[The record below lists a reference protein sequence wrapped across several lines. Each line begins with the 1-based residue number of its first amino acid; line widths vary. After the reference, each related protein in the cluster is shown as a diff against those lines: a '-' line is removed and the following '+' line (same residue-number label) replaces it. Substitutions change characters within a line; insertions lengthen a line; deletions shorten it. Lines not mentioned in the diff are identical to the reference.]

1 MAAEFT
7 PFAQALKTRNPGLS
21 SSGSIGGHDT
31 SHFTPIAHET
41 SPRTGDTAIISAVQA
56 QHRAVNVELKRDG
69 ERISQIR
76 IQCRCGELI
85 EIDCEY

>member
-7 PFAQALKTRNPGLS
+7 PFTQVLKARLPS
-21 SSGSIGGHDT
+21 VAAGHQT
-31 SHFTPIAHET
+31 AHFTPVAPAPQR
-41 SPRTGDTAIISAVQA
+41 SGDTAIFASAKPQPHA
-56 QHRAVNVELKRDG
+56 AANIELKRDG

-76 IQCRCGELI
+76 VQCRCGEVI